1 MEFEN
6 KEYKT
11 KIKIGNNIIIF
22 QEKHYNWFRKLM
34 YKFFFDIE
42 IEDTDTISGLIDAI
56 IKTNNKNFRN
66 YSCYYYTMQ

>member
-11 KIKIGNNIIIF
+11 KIKIGNLTIF

-42 IEDTDTISGLIDAI
+42 IEDMEDSYEDK
-56 IKTNNKNFRN
+56 IKER
-66 YSCYYYTMQ
+66 